1 MPSIINPSQN
11 LLYVAGNLVVEDFI
25 TIYKDT
31 NVLGGLTVSGDTT
44 LINLYSNNIT
54 NSEEITTEQLTVTQL
69 TTLEN
74 STIINGNLTVNGV
87 NTNEIGTPANVIE
100 NYYGDQ
106 MQVNDL
112 VVLNSANIPD
122 LTVDIFTANS
132 ITAQT
137 ELISLGTTELQET
150 TVDGTLSATGN
161 VVFNAAFEMLDAE
174 YKKDFFDDP
183 VGFTVFVKKD
193 GDDTRTGRS
202 EAGAVATIRRGLEI
216 ARQLRV
222 ETEST
227 ILVSVGP
234 GIYVEDGGLEI
245 PERCAMISKAGQY
258 VTEIHASELCRN
270 EFRNMILLNSGS
282 YAQGFTFRGQ
292 VVDDFDDPSGG
303 FAYAFAPG
311 AYILRSPYVR
321 DSSQVSNEPYQEIA
335 PPLDPATGN
344 PLVGRGGGMM
354 LADRAVINQ
363 NSVYPGTLCF
373 GATPR
378 SPNGLGYVAKNGAFV
393 NGISSLTIFQRC
405 SFYALNGGQ
414 LTLNNSG
421 TQFGDISLRATGNID
436 VVVPEEVSSTD
447 ILLSNIEVA
456 DAILA
461 NTDVI
466 VDAVWDDL
474 VANGPDRF
482 GNANG
487 SPDYVP
493 WQSTSTY
500 DQAKCARDL
509 SFIIDAVRR
518 DLILGT
524 DYNTVTAGMAYQR
537 ADSAYVLTDQL
548 AETIDSI
555 NYARDQ
561 ILALSGITSSATI
574 TNLFA
579 TITSYISLTPPAYPS
594 ISYPATPGST
604 YQDADKAAAS
614 AAMQSNRATIISAL
628 TSWIGT
634 NFPSLS
640 YDVAKCERDTG
651 FILDALSHDVRY
663 GGNTASVASARAYFV
678 GTVNQLDPDNSNPA
692 EITATIAAY
701 QELKNIIDTYVLTA
715 PEQTYIESMLDIII
729 EVLTDGSLDNI
740 DAELEIEF
748 DGLTADEFNWIGSNK
763 TSVISDTI
771 VYINGTLGIVS
782 QYDVAKCARDIGLI
796 IDSVA
801 QDLVM
806 RTNYNSLTA
815 GMAYHRGVAG
825 SQYVLS
831 NQFNNTLAAI
841 DYVEKEIMEL
851 PISQDAKDTVRALFE
866 NVYVGIRTGDLKHE
880 IIYDTPGLYPYNQ
893 DKCFRDVG
901 FIIDAVMLDLI
912 LETNYNSRIAGES
925 YQRASSGY
933 PANGQTA
940 QTVYAINY
948 AKNYIANLSIDP
960 ISVTNINNLFT
971 EITTIIETGNVS
983 PFYFTET
990 YSELGATGTHKV
1002 ASDDLQSN
1010 VSVLQD
1016 GTITFLDTN
1025 YPRVEYDE
1033 TKCRRDVGYLVD
1045 ALTHDILYGGTFAMV
1060 NAARAYFVDTDGTIN
1075 PGEETLIGEG
1085 ESEATIAAFENLKTL
1100 INDIITTDDE
1110 QLRVSLLL
1118 DIVINALSAG
1128 TSLYIPEPIEPGSTI
1143 GAPTITDYTTVLA
1156 RKGLIQRATVEY
1168 VNSDLPADLG
1178 WLPTTNA
1185 DDARDLIIAN
1195 KELII
1200 DDTITYAEATYPAL
1214 LSGNVEVCRRDAGFL
1229 IDGLLHDITYGGNF
1243 ATLRLADAYYEDGN
1257 LVITVGEKPA
1267 TIGTWNYLSGILE
1280 SVVQGTYPGQQVYPY
1295 NTGTTDE
1302 ANVVADLMSIVVNY
1316 IDNPI
1321 ANPLPNEELPGTSW
1335 VEANALNDYNSI
1347 ISAIPTIQ
1355 LDTLS
1360 YTNSL
1365 FDNYYESKCKK
1376 DEAGLLKAISLDM
1389 RAGTQMVTKAFSQ
1402 GYFRYDGVLAIPSSQ
1417 LTAFNYVWDAIKV
1430 LIQAEA
1436 GGAGTDEGIML
1447 GELIDALKST
1457 VNNPVKIQFG
1467 SLVESLAHQFN
1478 NAGAGVNQNAL
1489 PLNLRRPGFNRPVPF
1504 SVLQE
1509 GGGRVR
1515 WSGADEINN
1524 QYFAGGTRI
1533 NGQTGKF
1540 EGRPF
1545 DISVRAI
1552 ARRLANSRGAF

>member
-11 LLYVAGNLVVEDFI
+11 LLYIAGNLNVEDFI
-25 TIYKDT
+25 TVYKGLTVNDT
-31 NVLGGLTVSGDTT
+31 LTVSGDSILTDV
-44 LINLYSNNIT
+44 YSDNIT
-54 NSEEITTEQLTVTQL
+54 NSEIIQTEQLIVTAL
-69 TTLEN
+69 TRLEN
-74 STIINGNLTVNGV
+74 ATFINGNLTVNGV
-87 NTNEIGTPANVIE
+87 NTNSIGTSANVIE
-100 NYYGDQ
+100 FYYGDQ

-132 ITAQT
+132 ITAKN
-137 ELISLGTTELQET
+137 ELISEGTTELQET
-150 TVDGTLSATGN
+150 TVNTTLQVDGN
-161 VVFNAAFEMLDAE
+161 VSFSAAFEMLDAE

-183 VGFTVFVKKD
+183 VGFTIFVKKD
-193 GDDTRTGRS
+193 GDDARGGRS

-216 ARQLRV
+216 ARELRL

-258 VTEIHASELCRN
+258 VTEIHASDLCRR

-282 YAQGFTFRGQ
+282 YCQGFTFRGQ

-393 NGISSLTIFQRC
+393 NGISSLTIYQRC

-436 VVVPEEVSSTD
+436 VVVPAEVSSTD
-447 ILLSNIEVA
+447 ILLANIEVA
-456 DAILA
+456 DAIVA
-461 NTDVI
+461 NADVI

-487 SPDYVP
+487 SPDYIP
-493 WQSTSTY
+493 WQSTSTF

-509 SFIIDAVRR
+509 TFIINAVKR

-548 AETIDSI
+548 TETIDAI
-555 NYARDQ
+555 NQARDE
-561 ILALSGITSSATI
+561 ILALSGISSAGTI
-574 TNLFA
+574 TSLFA
-579 TITSYISLTPPAYPS
+579 TITSYISLTPPAYPA
-594 ISYPATPGST
+594 ISYPGTPGST
-604 YQDADKAAAS
+604 YQDADKATAS
-614 AAMQSNRATIISAL
+614 AAIQSNRATIISAL

-640 YDVAKCERDTG
+640 YDSVKCERDTG
-651 FILDALSHDVRY
+651 YILDALSHDVRY
-663 GGNTASVASARAYFV
+663 GGNTASVACARAYFV
-678 GTVNQLDPDNSNPA
+678 GAVSQLGPTESAP
-692 EITATIAAY
+692 TAAAY
-701 QELKNIIDTYVLTA
+701 EELKNIINTYVLTV
-715 PEQTYIESMLDIII
+715 PEQTYIASMLDIVI
-729 EVLTDGSLDNI
+729 EVISDGNLNNI
-740 DAELEIEF
+740 DAELEIEIG
-748 DGLTADEFNWIGSNK
+748 GLAADEFNWIGSNTAK
-763 TSVISDTI
+763 VISDTL
-771 VYINGTLGIVS
+771 VYINNVLGIYS
-782 QYDVAKCARDIGLI
+782 PYDVAKCSRDVGLI

-806 RTNYNSLTA
+806 RTNYNTLTA
-815 GMAYHRGVAG
+815 GMAYHRGVSG

-851 PISQDAKDTVRALFE
+851 PITQETKDTVRALFE
-866 NVYVGIRTGDLKHE
+866 NVYFGIRSGDLKHE
-880 IIYDTPGLYPYNQ
+880 MIYDTPGLYPYDQ

-901 FIIDAVMLDLI
+901 FIIDAVMLDIL
-912 LETNYNSRIAGES
+912 LETNYNSRTAGEA

-933 PANGQTA
+933 PANGQTD
-940 QTVYAINY
+940 QTVYAINF
-948 AKNYIANLSIDP
+948 AKNYIANLSLDP
-960 ISVTNINNLFT
+960 ISVTNIENLFQ
-971 EITTIIETGNVS
+971 EITDIIETGNAS

-990 YSELGATGTHKV
+990 YSELGATGDHKD
-1002 ASDDLQSN
+1002 AADYLQAN
-1010 VSVLQD
+1010 VTVLQD
-1016 GTITFLDTN
+1016 GTINFLTAN
-1025 YPRVEYDE
+1025 YPKVDYDE

-1045 ALTHDILYGGTFAMV
+1045 ALTHDVLYGGTFAMV
-1060 NAARAYFVDTDGTIN
+1060 NAAQAYFVDTDTTIN

-1100 INDIITTDDE
+1100 VNGVVPSVDQ
-1110 QLRVSLLL
+1110 QLRISLLL
-1118 DIVINALSAG
+1118 DIVINALGQGSSA
-1128 TSLYIPEPIEPGSTI
+1128 YIPEPIEPGSTI
-1143 GAPTITDYTTVLA
+1143 GAPTTTDYTTVLA

-1185 DDARDLIIAN
+1185 DDARDLILAN
-1195 KELII
+1195 KDLII
-1200 DDTITYAEATYPAL
+1200 DDTITYAKATYPTQMAD
-1214 LSGNVEVCRRDAGFL
+1214 NEEVCRRDAGFI
-1229 IDGLLHDITYGGNF
+1229 IDGIIHDVTYGGNF

-1257 LVITVGEKPA
+1257 IVIPVSEKPA
-1267 TIGTWNYLSGILE
+1267 TVATWNYMSGIME

-1302 ANVVADLMSIVVNY
+1302 ANVVSDLMSIVVDY

-1321 ANPLPNEELPGTSW
+1321 ANPRPNEELPSTSW
-1335 VEANALNDYNSI
+1335 VEANTLADYNTI
-1347 ISAIPTIQ
+1347 ISAISPIQ
-1355 LDTLS
+1355 LDTIN

-1376 DEAGLLKAISLDM
+1376 DEHGLLKAISLDM
-1389 RAGTQMVTKAFSQ
+1389 RGGTQMVTKAFAQ
-1402 GYFRYDGVLAIPSSQ
+1402 GYFKYNGTLAIPAEQ
-1417 LTAFNYVWDAIKV
+1417 LVAFNYVWDSVKV
-1430 LIQAEA
+1430 LLQAEA
-1436 GGAGTDEGIML
+1436 GGALTDEGVML

-1457 VNNPVKIQFG
+1457 VNDPVKIQFG

-1489 PLNLRRPGFNRPVPF
+1489 PLNFRRPGYNRPVPF

-1545 DISVRAI
+1545 NISVRAI
-1552 ARRLANSRGAF
+1552 ARRLANSRGGF